1 MSFLLR
7 FFSKSSR
14 KRKDIPSLSARQIPL
29 SPGLFRGVQP
39 AVGFALDGHHA
50 IAQRRGDQEA
60 VEGPRRGVA
69 DRGGVDGVDCRC
81 AAAAAAGNS
90 IEPQR
95 RQGEVVKHS

>member
-69 DRGGVDGVDCRC
+69 DRGGVDGSTCGIRI
-81 AAAAAAGNS
+81 GP
-90 IEPQR
+90 ER
-95 RQGEVVKHS
+95 RECEVVEHSSWL